1 MDASVFNNKLMLLQ
15 ILLLVWMV
23 EVQGVLL
30 REATHVAI
38 GIDLQLLL
46 LKNLLSL
53 DMMRDLT
60 ESSVDDSAGLLL
72 SLLLLSLLHSRCG
85 NDCLHTRYV
94 YSSKGGAIPAPRALE
109 NDAFHALANRWKS
122 FQE

>member
-72 SLLLLSLLHSRCG
+72 SLLLGLLSL
-85 NDCLHTRYV
+85 
-94 YSSKGGAIPAPRALE
+94 PAVPPLPT
-109 NDAFHALANRWKS
+109 LWKEVVHFGVS
-122 FQE
+122 IFLWR